1 MKRIVLAAALA
12 AGVGGLSLS
21 GARLGF
27 ADYAE
32 GLAALQRGDS
42 TRALDEFRRAAE
54 AGDARAQFRLGQS
67 YERGDD
73 VLQDFVIAHMWYNL
87 AAAQGHEDATAARDG
102 LAKRM
107 TPEQMARAQEMA
119 RQRLAMAAPA
129 TPPAQQAA
137 PTATAAAPTGAVT
150 TADVQLVQRR
160 LNAMGYQAGAIDGV
174 HGGRTRTALK
184 AWQAD
189 VGLPATGE
197 ITPQVVQRITE
208 ARTAPAD
215 LGPAT
220 AQAAAAVRTQAL
232 GRAEQVKLVQRQ
244 LAQAGY
250 DPGPADGIMG
260 SRTRNAIREWQRTHA
275 MPVTGEVDQALL
287 ASLGPPSGS
296 TAAAP
301 APRQAASSATATT
314 RQRTALPQAR
324 GGEGDLAES
333 GRLRPYVS
341 QVQQELA
348 AHGYFRGE
356 RNGVLSDRL
365 RGAIR
370 EYEADAGL
378 TVTGQVSEDLLDH
391 LKFARP
397 EVVKQQRAGTR

>member
-119 RQRLAMAAPA
+119 RQRSAMAAPA
-129 TPPAQQAA
+129 TPPAQQPA
-137 PTATAAAPTGAVT
+137 PSAPAAAPTGAVT
-150 TADVQLVQRR
+150 TADIQLVQRR
-160 LNAMGYQAGAIDGV
+160 LNAMGYQAGAIDGIQ
-174 HGGRTRTALK
+174 GGRTRTALK

-189 VGLPATGE
+189 IGLPATGE
-197 ITPQVVQRITE
+197 VTPQVVQRITE

-220 AQAAAAVRTQAL
+220 AQAAATARTQAL
-232 GRAEQVKLVQRQ
+232 GRTEQVKLVQRQ

-260 SRTRNAIREWQRTHA
+260 SRTRSAIRDWQRAHA

-287 ASLGPPSGS
+287 ASLGAPSGS

-301 APRQAASSATATT
+301 AAPHAARSATPT

-348 AHGYFRGE
+348 AHGYFSGE

>member
-119 RQRLAMAAPA
+119 RQRSAMAAPA
-129 TPPAQQAA
+129 TPPAQQPA
-137 PTATAAAPTGAVT
+137 PSAPAAAPTGAVT
-150 TADVQLVQRR
+150 TADIQLVQRR
-160 LNAMGYQAGAIDGV
+160 LNAMGYQAGAIDGIQ
-174 HGGRTRTALK
+174 GGRTRTALK

-189 VGLPATGE
+189 IGLPATGE
-197 ITPQVVQRITE
+197 VTPQVVQRITE

-220 AQAAAAVRTQAL
+220 AQAAATARTQAL
-232 GRAEQVKLVQRQ
+232 GRTEQVKLVQRQ

-260 SRTRNAIREWQRTHA
+260 SRTRSAIRDWQRAHA

-287 ASLGPPSGS
+287 ASLGAPSGS

-301 APRQAASSATATT
+301 APAQAVPSATPT

-348 AHGYFRGE
+348 AHGYFSGE